1 MQQGAQVAGGFRVG
15 LAVGVFEDQ
24 AALRAL
30 ELVAR
35 VFACAVAIRAVTVEV
50 ERVIV
55 AGMGVE
61 VLAKLV
67 EGRRAEHIHVSGQAP
82 GLDEF
87 YKRPGDGA
95 VADVALVGAR
105 DH

>member
-1 MQQGAQVAGGFRVG
+1 MQEGAQVAGGFRIG
-15 LAVGVFEDQ
+15 IAVGIFEDQ
-24 AALRAL
+24 AALGTLQHVRRVLARAI
-30 ELVAR
+30 AIG
-35 VFACAVAIRAVTVEV
+35 AVAVEV

-55 AGMGVE
+55 AGVGAE

-67 EGRRAEHIHVSGQAP
+67 EGRRTQDIHVRGQAA
-82 GLDEF
+82 GLDKF